1 MSISHQKA
9 FELLLR
15 GMTARLRFG
24 VSQLPA
30 ERLQSEA
37 LAGLEQEQRSELQA
51 HWAICPECSGDLTL
65 YARLREEYLQRWPP
79 TVAPR
84 RSVGEVLRSVQVRR
98 RVSARVGQL
107 LVPLRLALIAVLS
120 LGAILTLSWVFKSL
134 RPQPAILPGVGTP
147 SAQPDL
153 TVLPTS
159 TAQPSIPKT
168 PLEPL
173 LPKGV
178 WEMGGWSPDS
188 HYLLLVQR
196 GPASGTT
203 SDRIYSSL
211 YFLDAQIGQVCQSG
225 EPVLGSQFDR
235 SAIAWLQDGRLL
247 AITSKDVS
255 IYTPCSPQVESISSL
270 FGDQIKVVEGNG
282 RNSARLVL
290 TGEKAYWIYDTASG
304 NAFRLLQPVPSQ
316 SGARHIFWSP
326 DRHAIA
332 ISQPVV
338 PVDPATGSG
347 SLIWLVD
354 VQSGQL
360 LEQIP
365 VPLGTQEYAAWV
377 DWVLED
383 VLLVYGGSA
392 KSSVLVERQPG
403 GPPRLTPVFKE
414 IYGLEIQP
422 PAMITTEGSYGD
434 PQRGIYHLVL
444 AYRSPQERALYL
456 YHSDGNRLEK
466 LLHDFDTFLFFPDGQ
481 AVDIFRLEDTPT
493 YNDNYQMVWV
503 DDASRPSRQLVVQGH
518 TPRQYPQLTY
528 AWIPSA
534 DRIAFGSTQ
543 GVSLVSIEDGR
554 LIEFWSLEGAQ
565 DSGYTDLSLS
575 PDGKT
580 LAVWAQIGTSGT
592 AYGIDSM
599 LYMVPLPP

>member
-1 MSISHQKA
+1 
-9 FELLLR
+9 
-15 GMTARLRFG
+15 
-24 VSQLPA
+24 
-30 ERLQSEA
+30 
-37 LAGLEQEQRSELQA
+37 
-51 HWAICPECSGDLTL
+51 
-65 YARLREEYLQRWPP
+65 
-79 TVAPR
+79 
-84 RSVGEVLRSVQVRR
+84 
-98 RVSARVGQL
+98 
-107 LVPLRLALIAVLS
+107 
-120 LGAILTLSWVFKSL
+120 
-134 RPQPAILPGVGTP
+134 
-147 SAQPDL
+147 
-153 TVLPTS
+153 
-159 TAQPSIPKT
+159 
-168 PLEPL
+168 
-173 LPKGV
+173 
-178 WEMGGWSPDS
+178 
-188 HYLLLVQR
+188 
-196 GPASGTT
+196 
-203 SDRIYSSL
+203 
-211 YFLDAQIGQVCQSG
+211 
-225 EPVLGSQFDR
+225 
-235 SAIAWLQDGRLL
+235 
-247 AITSKDVS
+247 
-255 IYTPCSPQVESISSL
+255 
-270 FGDQIKVVEGNG
+270 
-282 RNSARLVL
+282 
-290 TGEKAYWIYDTASG
+290 
-304 NAFRLLQPVPSQ
+304 
-316 SGARHIFWSP
+316 
-326 DRHAIA
+326 
-332 ISQPVV
+332 
-338 PVDPATGSG
+338 
-347 SLIWLVD
+347 
-354 VQSGQL
+354 
-360 LEQIP
+360 
-365 VPLGTQEYAAWV
+365 
-377 DWVLED
+377 
-383 VLLVYGGSA
+383 
-392 KSSVLVERQPG
+392 
-403 GPPRLTPVFKE
+403 LTPVLKE